1 MRATGGPV
9 FALVLSAG
17 LFLTASPASA
27 EKPDRGCA
35 DHFVISDLDDVKRV
49 ILEADPDAD
58 PARIEAFFSSYDKN
72 EDGFLCTKGHP
83 HIINPVDNTSNH

>member
-1 MRATGGPV
+1 MKLTAGGV
-9 FALVLSAG
+9 VTAALVGG
-17 LFLTASPASA
+17 LFLAAPPASA

-35 DHFVISDLDDVKRV
+35 DNFVISDLDDVTRV

-58 PARIEAFFSSYDKN
+58 PARIEAFFYSYDKN

-83 HIINPVDNTSNH
+83 HVINPVDNTSNH

>member
-1 MRATGGPV
+1 MGGRI
-9 FALVLSAG
+9 FALVLCAG
-17 LFLTASPASA
+17 LFLTASPVGA

-35 DHFVISDLDDVKRV
+35 DGFVMSDLDDVKRV

-58 PARIEAFFSSYDKN
+58 PARIEAFFSWYDKN

-83 HIINPVDNTSNH
+83 HVINPVDNTSNH